1 MLAASHGTGDTGLS
15 TSYPSGRLT
24 SGRKTRVYWFRTMPP
39 RANRGTA
46 DQLFHCWRRSR
57 ARRRTGGKPGAR
69 GAGLSSRLVRK
80 FARRPFWSTKRNRS
94 LWTARRNRSFW
105 TAGGCRSFW
114 TSATGRRRPA
124 GRLLR
129 RRPLPDLSQS
139 GGSPAGAR
147 PVRSRS
153 QRRAAVAAR
162 RGARRMIGV
171 CVDGQAH
178 EPVNQA
184 PALFASW
191 CAITRGR
198 NLLARRNV
206 SLGSRSICGVPS
218 EPSGGQE
225 NIRREIVQP
234 ALLWTRRPSPSS
246 L

>member
-1 MLAASHGTGDTGLS
+1 MRHPRRSGRPKPSEGHVQARRELLRHQPPRVRQSGLAAKRQGLCLS
-15 TSYPSGRLT
+15 RSVDGGSLIDAA
-24 SGRKTRVYWFRTMPP
+24 FFCP
-39 RANRGTA
+39 RRA
-46 DQLFHCWRRSR
+46 DHEAADHNSLCWRRSR

-94 LWTARRNRSFW
+94 LWTTRRNRSFW
-105 TAGGCRSFW
+105 TAGRCRSFW

-162 RGARRMIGV
+162 R
-171 CVDGQAH
+171 
-178 EPVNQA
+178 
-184 PALFASW
+184 
-191 CAITRGR
+191 
-198 NLLARRNV
+198 
-206 SLGSRSICGVPS
+206 
-218 EPSGGQE
+218 
-225 NIRREIVQP
+225 
-234 ALLWTRRPSPSS
+234 RPMR
-246 L
+246 